1 MIDIAKKTAQ
11 AANASA
17 SDTMNKLKD
26 INAEIDAI
34 KALNASGSP
43 DQANINRM
51 LNDVDMA
58 GEGTFLRVAFE
69 MINVWRWIW
78 FISFPHTVKNLSNS
92 IPSLLDK
99 FTEVEKLSSEIDPNN
114 NISYNIMRI
123 KELIEQARSAANRV
137 RTETE
142 ERGKM
147 TRVCHK
153 YRPCVSNVSTSIKH
167 NFFLLTCFM

>member
-34 KALNASGSP
+34 KALNASGLP

-69 MINVWRWIW
+69 MINVWR
-78 FISFPHTVKNLSNS
+78 
-92 IPSLLDK
+92 
-99 FTEVEKLSSEIDPNN
+99 
-114 NISYNIMRI
+114 
-123 KELIEQARSAANRV
+123 
-137 RTETE
+137 
-142 ERGKM
+142 
-147 TRVCHK
+147 
-153 YRPCVSNVSTSIKH
+153 
-167 NFFLLTCFM
+167 